1 MNFEVGD
8 VVLCTVERIE
18 KTIVF
23 VKIEGNGDGSI
34 IMSEIAPGRIRN
46 VRDYVVP
53 KKKIVCK
60 ILRITGERIDLS
72 LRRVTQK
79 EKKEVLEHYSEER
92 SFINILKGIVGDKIL
107 EALKKIQAQGT
118 VYDFFEEAKA
128 NSSKLE
134 EIIGKKD
141 SEKILEILKSQK
153 KKKAILKK
161 EFMLKSTN
169 PNGITLI
176 KNILGD
182 IKEAEIK
189 YISAGKFIIKAETD
203 DLKKTDNK
211 IKAILEEI
219 SEKAKKENMQFSV
232 K

>member
-1 MNFEVGD
+1 MELEVGD

-18 KTIVF
+18 NTIVF
-23 VKIEGNGDGSI
+23 VRIEGHGDGSI

-60 ILRITGERIDLS
+60 VLRIAGGRIDLS

-79 EKKEVLEHYSEER
+79 ERKEVLEHYSEEQ
-92 SFINILKGIVGDKIL
+92 SYTNILKSILKDKTQ
-107 EALKKIQAQGT
+107 EVLKKILSQGT
-118 VYDFFEEAKA
+118 VYNFFEEARE
-128 NSSKLE
+128 NPSKLE
-134 EIIGKKD
+134 EIMDKKD
-141 SEKILEILKSQK
+141 SAKILEILNSQK

-161 EFMLKSTN
+161 EFSLKSAN

-176 KNILGD
+176 KKILENISD
-182 IKEAEIK
+182 AEIK
-189 YISAGKFIIKAETD
+189 YISAGNFIIKAESD
-203 DLKKTDNK
+203 ELKKTDNK

>member
-1 MNFEVGD
+1 MNLEVGD

-46 VRDYVVP
+46 IRDYVVP

-92 SFINILKGIVGDKIL
+92 SYINILKGIVGDKIL
-107 EALKKIQAQGT
+107 EALKKIQAQGA

-128 NSSKLE
+128 NPGKLE

-176 KNILGD
+176 KNILGN
-182 IKEAEIK
+182 IKDAEIK